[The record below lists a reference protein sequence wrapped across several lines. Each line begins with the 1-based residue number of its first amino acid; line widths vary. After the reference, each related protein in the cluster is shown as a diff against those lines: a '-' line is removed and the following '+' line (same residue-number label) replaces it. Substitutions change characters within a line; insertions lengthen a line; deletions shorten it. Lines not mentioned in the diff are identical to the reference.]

1 METKYLTTSDEDLK
15 IAAEIIKAGGLV
27 AFPTETVY
35 GLGSNALNAG
45 ASKAI
50 YAAKGRPSDNPLIV
64 HISKAEELTD
74 IAMNYPANARK
85 LAEAIWPGPMTMVLP
100 KFDIVPDET
109 TGGLN
114 TVAIRCP
121 ANETA
126 RKLIEYSGVPI
137 AAPSANTSGGPSP
150 TTWQHVK
157 HDLDGKIDAII
168 MGEPSIGGIES
179 TVIDMTE
186 ELPMILRPG
195 LLLPE
200 RVTEILGLPCDY
212 DPAIKVTPQNKEAAL
227 LDPLTPLCEVP
238 GAGASAD
245 ELIPKAP
252 GMKYKHYAPKAAM
265 RLYKGEFEAVKNAI
279 TRDANI
285 LEEEGVKV
293 VKLIYEDGLAAAKN
307 LFADLRKADEDGA
320 DVILASALSD
330 EESINYSVMNR
341 MLKSAGYNI
350 TEV

>member
-1 METKYLTTSDEDLK
+1 METKYLTTSEEDLH

-35 GLGSNALNAG
+35 GLGGNALN
-45 ASKAI
+45 SKASDAI
-50 YAAKGRPSDNPLIV
+50 YKAKGRPSDNPLIV
-64 HISKAEELTD
+64 HIASPDEITD
-74 IAMNYPANARK
+74 IAMNYPENARK
-85 LAEAIWPGPMTMVLP
+85 LAKAIWPGPMTMVLP

-109 TGGLN
+109 TGGLK

-137 AAPSANTSGGPSP
+137 AAPSANTSGRPSP
-150 TTWQHVK
+150 TQWEHVK

-195 LLLPE
+195 LITPE
-200 RVTEILGLPCDY
+200 RVTEILGLSCDY
-212 DPAIKVTPQNKEAAL
+212 DPAIKDNASYKDAAL
-227 LDPLTPLCEVP
+227 LDPMPPIEQAQQMTTLV
-238 GAGASAD
+238 
-245 ELIPKAP
+245 PKAP

-265 RLYKGEFEAVKNAI
+265 KLYKGSLEAIKEAI
-279 TRDANI
+279 TRDANV
-285 LEEEGVKV
+285 LEEEGVNV
-293 VKLIYEDGLAAAKN
+293 VKIIYEDGELAARN
-307 LFADLRKADEDGA
+307 LFADLRKADENGA
-320 DVILASALSD
+320 DVILASALPD
-330 EESINYSVMNR
+330 EGSINYSVMNR